1 MISKFREVYSAGICR
16 KRLNLES
23 DHNMNI
29 SNEVSGARNEIRTDG
44 YAMSIGEWVSM
55 YQNGELDIHPEFQRF
70 FRWSSQQK
78 SNLIESILLGIPLP
92 PIFVSQRG
100 DGVWDVIDGLQRLST
115 IFQVFGVLTN
125 EEDNL
130 ITPLIL
136 EKTTYL
142 PSLAGIQWESE
153 DKNLEMPSDL
163 KLILKRSKLHVSI
176 VLKESD
182 EKTKYDLF
190 QRLNTGGTQLSP
202 QEVRNCILVMVN
214 KTFYSWLRELASFEP
229 FQETISLSD
238 KALSE
243 AYDIEL
249 VLRFLLLVKATEEEL
264 VAVGD
269 VGQFLGD
276 RMVEIANDDS
286 FDRSYWEKLFKST
299 FEILSGSLGD
309 RAFKRFNQVKD
320 RHEGGFL
327 VSQFEAVTS
336 GIAVNQEN
344 SELVVDLESA
354 VAAIWSIADYTDWV
368 SSGITASRRLRRIIP
383 FARNHFKT

>member
-1 MISKFREVYSAGICR
+1 
-16 KRLNLES
+16 
-23 DHNMNI
+23 MNI
-29 SNEVSGARNEIRTDG
+29 SEEVSGARKEIRTDSYG
-44 YAMSIGEWVSM
+44 MSIGEWVSM

-70 FRWSSQQK
+70 YRWSSQQK

-92 PIFVSQRG
+92 PIFVSQRD

-115 IFQVFGVLTN
+115 IFQTFGVLVD
-125 EEDNL
+125 EEGNL
-130 ITPLIL
+130 IDPLVL
-136 EKTTYL
+136 EKTIFL
-142 PSLAGIQWESE
+142 PSLAKMQWKND
-153 DKNLEMPSDL
+153 DKAQEIPSDL
-163 KLILKRSKLHVSI
+163 KLIVKRSKLHVSI

-214 KTFYSWLRELASFEP
+214 KDFYSWLRKLASFEA

-238 KALSE
+238 RALSE

-264 VAVGD
+264 AAVGD
-269 VGQFLGD
+269 VGNFLGD
-276 RMVEIANDDS
+276 RMVEIANDNAYDQE
-286 FDRSYWEKLFKST
+286 YWEGIFKST
-299 FEILSGSLGD
+299 FETLNASLAD
-309 RAFKRFNQVKD
+309 RAFKRFNHVKD

-336 GIAVNQEN
+336 GVAVNKEN
-344 SELVVDLESA
+344 DELVDDLGKA
-354 VAAIWSIADYTDWV
+354 VAEIWSEKDYTDWV

-383 FARNHFKT
+383 FARNHFKA